1 MRKTEESFQQ
11 PKKTIRNPVLTAR
24 RLRIAKWWIALLWFL
39 FNSVPA
45 AQSRATSGRMKTIQV
60 SGDQRGFVL
69 KEDQSRFIAWGFNYD
84 HDEQGRLLEDYWDAQ
99 WPKVEEDF
107 REMKQLG
114 ANVVRIHL
122 QLGKFMQE
130 PDRPNDAALDQLT
143 RLVDLAE
150 RTQLYL
156 DLTGLGCY
164 HRKDVPPWYDG
175 LSEKARWDVQARFWE
190 AVAGRCAK
198 SPAIFCYDLMNE
210 PILAGAAKK
219 ETEWLAGDFAGKHFV
234 QRITLDLAG
243 RAREQ
248 VAKAWVDKLVTAIRK
263 HDDLHMITVGVI
275 PWVHTWPE
283 AKPLFYSEQVSENL
297 DFASVHFYPE
307 RGEVNK
313 ALTALAAYDIGK
325 PLIVEEIF
333 PLKCSTEELD
343 AFIDGSRVIVDGWIG
358 FYWGRTPEEYRQS
371 KDIGSALTLA
381 WLEFFEKKADTIK
394 QYRGN

>member
-1 MRKTEESFQQ
+1 MRKTEECFQQ
-11 PKKTIRNPVLTAR
+11 PKKTIRDPVLTAR
-24 RLRIAKWWIALLWFL
+24 RLRIARWSIALLWLL
-39 FNSVPA
+39 FNAVA
-45 AQSRATSGRMKTIQV
+45 AAHSRAAPRKMKTIGV
-60 SGDQRGFVL
+60 SGDR
-69 KEDQSRFIAWGFNYD
+69 SRFITREDQGRFVAWGFNYD
-84 HDEQGRLLEDYWDAQ
+84 HDEQGRLLEDYWDAE
-99 WPKVEEDF
+99 WPRVEEDF

-130 PDRPNDAALDQLT
+130 PNRPNEAALDQLT

-150 RTQLYL
+150 RVHLYL

-164 HRKDVPPWYDG
+164 HKKDVPSWYDG
-175 LSEKARWDVQARFWE
+175 LSEKARWEVQALFWE

-219 ETEWLAGDFAGKHFV
+219 ETEWLAGEFAGKHFV

-243 RAREQ
+243 HTREQ
-248 VAKAWVDKLVTAIRK
+248 VAKAWVDKLVTAIRR

-275 PWVHTWPE
+275 PWVHTWPK
-283 AKPLFYSEQVSENL
+283 ARPLFYSKQVSENL

-307 RGEVNK
+307 RGQVNK
-313 ALTALAAYDIGK
+313 ALRALAAYDIGK
-325 PLIVEEIF
+325 PLIVEEMF

-343 AFIDGSRVIVDGWIG
+343 AFVDGSRAIAEGWIG
-358 FYWGRTPEEYRQS
+358 FYWGSTTEEYRQS
-371 KDIGSALTLA
+371 RDIGSALTLA
-381 WLEFFEKKADTIK
+381 WLEFFEKKADTIR
-394 QYRGN
+394 QYREN